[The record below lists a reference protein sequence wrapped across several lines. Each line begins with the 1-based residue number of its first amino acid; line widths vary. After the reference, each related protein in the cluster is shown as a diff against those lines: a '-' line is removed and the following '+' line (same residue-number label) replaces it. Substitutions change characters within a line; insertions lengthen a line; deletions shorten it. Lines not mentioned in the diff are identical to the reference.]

1 MLVTRR
7 NQDFMPTLFNELM
20 NWNDTTYST
29 PRMNIMET
37 KDNYKLELCI
47 PGLTK
52 EDVKLSIDA
61 EGNLVVE
68 MVKENKS
75 EKKENKEEMRYLRH
89 EFSVEHFRQTVM
101 LPEDIH
107 KEQIS
112 AKVENGILDIIIPK
126 VTVDEKK
133 QAVQTIEVCQDTEG
147 LDTLG

>member
-1 MLVTRR
+1 
-7 NQDFMPTLFNELM
+7 MPTLFNELM
-20 NWNDTTYST
+20 NWNDNTYST

-68 MVKENKS
+68 MVKETKN

-101 LPEDIH
+101 LPDDIH

-112 AKVENGILDIIIPK
+112 AKVENGILDIVIPK
-126 VTVDEKK
+126 VTVEEKK
-133 QAVQTIEVCQDTEG
+133 QAMQTIEVC
-147 LDTLG
+147 

>member
-20 NWNDTTYST
+20 NWNDNTFST

-52 EDVKLSIDA
+52 EDVNLSIDA

-112 AKVENGILDIIIPK
+112 AKVENGILDIVIPK
-126 VTVDEKK
+126 VTVEEKK
-133 QAVQTIEVCQDTEG
+133 QAMQTIEVC
-147 LDTLG
+147 

>member
-1 MLVTRR
+1 
-7 NQDFMPTLFNELM
+7 MPTLFNELM
-20 NWNDTTYST
+20 NWNDNTFST

-52 EDVKLSIDA
+52 EDVKLNIDA

-68 MVKENKS
+68 MVKET
-75 EKKENKEEMRYLRH
+75 KKENKEEMRYLRH

-112 AKVENGILDIIIPK
+112 AKVENGILDIVIPK
-126 VTVDEKK
+126 VTVEEKK
-133 QAVQTIEVCQDTEG
+133 QAMQTIEVC
-147 LDTLG
+147 

>member
-20 NWNDTTYST
+20 DWNDTTYST

-68 MVKENKS
+68 MVKESKN

-112 AKVENGILDIIIPK
+112 AKVENGILDIVIPK
-126 VTVDEKK
+126 VTVEEKK
-133 QAVQTIEVCQDTEG
+133 QAMQTIEVC
-147 LDTLG
+147 

>member
-52 EDVKLSIDA
+52 EDVKLNIDA

-68 MVKENKS
+68 MVKETKN

-101 LPEDIH
+101 LPDDIH

-112 AKVENGILDIIIPK
+112 AKVENGILDIVIPK

-133 QAVQTIEVCQDTEG
+133 QAMQTIEVC
-147 LDTLG
+147 

>member
-47 PGLTK
+47 PGLIK

-112 AKVENGILDIIIPK
+112 AKVENGILDIVIPK
-126 VTVDEKK
+126 VTVEEKK
-133 QAVQTIEVCQDTEG
+133 QAMQTIEVC
-147 LDTLG
+147 

>member
-52 EDVKLSIDA
+52 EDVKLSIDT

-68 MVKENKS
+68 MTKETKN
-75 EKKENKEEMRYLRH
+75 EKKNEDMRYLRH

-112 AKVENGILDIIIPK
+112 AKVENGILDIVIPK
-126 VTVDEKK
+126 VTVEEKK
-133 QAVQTIEVCQDTEG
+133 QTVQTIEIG
-147 LDTLG
+147 

>member
-75 EKKENKEEMRYLRH
+75 EKNENKEEMRYLRH

-112 AKVENGILDIIIPK
+112 AKVENGILDIVIPK
-126 VTVDEKK
+126 VTVEEKK
-133 QAVQTIEVCQDTEG
+133 QVMQTIEVC
-147 LDTLG
+147 

>member
-52 EDVKLSIDA
+52 EDVKLNIDA

-68 MVKENKS
+68 MVKETKN
-75 EKKENKEEMRYLRH
+75 EKKNEEMRYLRH

-101 LPEDIH
+101 LPDDIH

-112 AKVENGILDIIIPK
+112 AKVENGILDIVIPK
-126 VTVDEKK
+126 VTVEEKK
-133 QAVQTIEVCQDTEG
+133 QAVQTIEIG
-147 LDTLG
+147 

>member
-1 MLVTRR
+1 
-7 NQDFMPTLFNELM
+7 MPTLFNELM

-52 EDVKLSIDA
+52 EDVKLNIDA

-68 MVKENKS
+68 MDKETKN

-101 LPEDIH
+101 LPDDIH

-112 AKVENGILDIIIPK
+112 AKVENGILDIVIPK
-126 VTVDEKK
+126 VTVEEKK
-133 QAVQTIEVCQDTEG
+133 QAVQTIEIG
-147 LDTLG
+147 

>member
-68 MVKENKS
+68 MVKEDKS

-112 AKVENGILDIIIPK
+112 AKVENGILDIVIPK
-126 VTVDEKK
+126 VTVEEKK
-133 QAVQTIEVCQDTEG
+133 QAMQTIEVC
-147 LDTLG
+147 

>member
-52 EDVKLSIDA
+52 DDVKLSIDA

-68 MVKENKS
+68 MVKETKN
-75 EKKENKEEMRYLRH
+75 EKKNEEMRYLRH

-107 KEQIS
+107 KDQIS
-112 AKVENGILDIIIPK
+112 AKVENGILDIVIPK
-126 VTVDEKK
+126 VTIEEKK
-133 QAVQTIEVCQDTEG
+133 QAMQTIEVC
-147 LDTLG
+147 

>member
-52 EDVKLSIDA
+52 DDVKLSIDQ
-61 EGNLVVE
+61 EGNLVIE
-68 MVKENKS
+68 MTKETKHE
-75 EKKENKEEMRYLRH
+75 EKNNDVRYLRH

-101 LPEDIH
+101 LPDDIH
-107 KEQIS
+107 NDQIS
-112 AKVENGILDIIIPK
+112 AKVENGILDIVIPK
-126 VTVDEKK
+126 VTMEEKK
-133 QAVQTIEVCQDTEG
+133 QAVQTIEIG
-147 LDTLG
+147 

>member
-68 MVKENKS
+68 MVKET
-75 EKKENKEEMRYLRH
+75 KKENKEEMRYLRH

-101 LPEDIH
+101 LPDDIH

-112 AKVENGILDIIIPK
+112 AKVENGILEIVIPK
-126 VTVDEKK
+126 VTVEEKK
-133 QAVQTIEVCQDTEG
+133 QAMQTIEVC
-147 LDTLG
+147 

>member
-20 NWNDTTYST
+20 NWNDNTFST

-112 AKVENGILDIIIPK
+112 AKVENGILDIVIPK
-126 VTVDEKK
+126 VTIDEKK
-133 QAVQTIEVCQDTEG
+133 QAVQTIEVC
-147 LDTLG
+147 

>member
-68 MVKENKS
+68 MVKEMKN
-75 EKKENKEEMRYLRH
+75 EKKNEEMRYLRH

-112 AKVENGILDIIIPK
+112 AKVENGILEIVIPK
-126 VTVDEKK
+126 VTVEEKK
-133 QAVQTIEVCQDTEG
+133 QAIQTIEVC
-147 LDTLG
+147 

>member
-61 EGNLVVE
+61 EGNLVVQ

-112 AKVENGILDIIIPK
+112 AKVENGILDIVTPK
-126 VTVDEKK
+126 VTNEEKK
-133 QAVQTIEVCQDTEG
+133 QAMQTIEVC
-147 LDTLG
+147 

>member
-112 AKVENGILDIIIPK
+112 AKVENGILDIVIPK
-126 VTVDEKK
+126 VTMEEKK
-133 QAVQTIEVCQDTEG
+133 QAVQTIEIC
-147 LDTLG
+147 

>member
-1 MLVTRR
+1 
-7 NQDFMPTLFNELM
+7 MPTLFNELM
-20 NWNDTTYST
+20 NWNDNTYST

-68 MVKENKS
+68 MVKEM
-75 EKKENKEEMRYLRH
+75 KKENKEEMRYLRH

-101 LPEDIH
+101 LPDDIH

-112 AKVENGILDIIIPK
+112 AKVENGILDIVIPK
-126 VTVDEKK
+126 VTVEEKK
-133 QAVQTIEVCQDTEG
+133 QAMQTIEVC
-147 LDTLG
+147 

>member
-1 MLVTRR
+1 
-7 NQDFMPTLFNELM
+7 MPTLFNELM

-112 AKVENGILDIIIPK
+112 AKVENGILDIVIPK
-126 VTVDEKK
+126 VTIDEKK
-133 QAVQTIEVCQDTEG
+133 QAVQTIEVC
-147 LDTLG
+147 

>member
-20 NWNDTTYST
+20 NWNDNTYST

-68 MVKENKS
+68 MTKESKN

-112 AKVENGILDIIIPK
+112 AKVENGILDIVIPK
-126 VTVDEKK
+126 VTVEEKK
-133 QAVQTIEVCQDTEG
+133 QTMQTIEVC
-147 LDTLG
+147 

>member
-68 MVKENKS
+68 MVKETKN
-75 EKKENKEEMRYLRH
+75 EKREEMRYLRH

-101 LPEDIH
+101 LPDDIH

-112 AKVENGILDIIIPK
+112 AKVENGILDIVIPK
-126 VTVDEKK
+126 VTVEEKK
-133 QAVQTIEVCQDTEG
+133 QAMQTIEVC
-147 LDTLG
+147 

>member
-52 EDVKLSIDA
+52 EDVKLSIDT

-112 AKVENGILDIIIPK
+112 AKVENGILDIVIPK

-133 QAVQTIEVCQDTEG
+133 QAMQTIEVC
-147 LDTLG
+147 

>member
-7 NQDFMPTLFNELM
+7 NQEFMPTLFNELL
-20 NWNDTTYST
+20 NWNDNTYST

-61 EGNLVVE
+61 ECNLVVE
-68 MVKENKS
+68 MVKENKVE
-75 EKKENKEEMRYLRH
+75 EKKEETRYLRH

-112 AKVENGILDIIIPK
+112 AKVENGILDIVIPK
-126 VTVDEKK
+126 VTVEEKK
-133 QAVQTIEVCQDTEG
+133 KAVQTIEVC
-147 LDTLG
+147 

>member
-52 EDVKLSIDA
+52 DDVKLSIDA

-68 MVKENKS
+68 MTKET
-75 EKKENKEEMRYLRH
+75 KKENKEEMRYLRH

-107 KEQIS
+107 KQKIS
-112 AKVENGILDIIIPK
+112 AKVENGILDIVIPK
-126 VTVDEKK
+126 VTVEEKK
-133 QAVQTIEVCQDTEG
+133 QAVQTIEIG
-147 LDTLG
+147 

>member
-20 NWNDTTYST
+20 NWNDTNYST

-52 EDVKLSIDA
+52 DDVKLSIDT

-68 MVKENKS
+68 MTKETKN
-75 EKKENKEEMRYLRH
+75 EKKNEEMRYLRH

-133 QAVQTIEVCQDTEG
+133 QAMQTIEVC
-147 LDTLG
+147 

>member
-75 EKKENKEEMRYLRH
+75 EKKEDKEEMRYLRH

-112 AKVENGILDIIIPK
+112 AKVENGILDIVIPK
-126 VTVDEKK
+126 VTVEEKK
-133 QAVQTIEVCQDTEG
+133 QAVLTIEVC
-147 LDTLG
+147 

>member
-7 NQDFMPTLFNELM
+7 NQDFMPALFNELM

-52 EDVKLSIDA
+52 EDVKLNIDA

-101 LPEDIH
+101 LPDDIH

-112 AKVENGILDIIIPK
+112 AKVENGILDIVIPK
-126 VTVDEKK
+126 VTIEEKK
-133 QAVQTIEVCQDTEG
+133 QAMQTIEVC
-147 LDTLG
+147 

>member
-75 EKKENKEEMRYLRH
+75 EKNENKEEMRYLRH

-112 AKVENGILDIIIPK
+112 AKVENGILDIVIPK
-126 VTVDEKK
+126 VTVEEKK
-133 QAVQTIEVCQDTEG
+133 QTMQTIEVC
-147 LDTLG
+147 

>member
-52 EDVKLSIDA
+52 EDVKLNIDA

-68 MVKENKS
+68 MVKETKN

-101 LPEDIH
+101 LPDDIH

-112 AKVENGILDIIIPK
+112 AKVENGILDIVIPK
-126 VTVDEKK
+126 VTMEEKK
-133 QAVQTIEVCQDTEG
+133 QAVQTIEIG
-147 LDTLG
+147 

>member
-52 EDVKLSIDA
+52 DDVKLSIDA

-68 MVKENKS
+68 MTKETKN

-101 LPEDIH
+101 LPDDIH

-112 AKVENGILDIIIPK
+112 AKVENGILDIVIPK
-126 VTVDEKK
+126 VTVEEKK
-133 QAVQTIEVCQDTEG
+133 QAMQTIEVF
-147 LDTLG
+147 

>member
-7 NQDFMPTLFNELM
+7 NQEFMPTLFNELM

-107 KEQIS
+107 KEQIR
-112 AKVENGILDIIIPK
+112 AKVENGILDIVIPK

-133 QAVQTIEVCQDTEG
+133 QAMQTIEVC
-147 LDTLG
+147 

>member
-7 NQDFMPTLFNELM
+7 NQDFMPTLFNELL

-112 AKVENGILDIIIPK
+112 AKVENGILDIVIPK
-126 VTVDEKK
+126 VTNEEKK
-133 QAVQTIEVCQDTEG
+133 QAMQTIEVC
-147 LDTLG
+147 

>member
-52 EDVKLSIDA
+52 EDVKLSIDV

-68 MVKENKS
+68 MSKETKN

-107 KEQIS
+107 KDQIS
-112 AKVENGILDIIIPK
+112 AKVENGILEIVIPK
-126 VTVDEKK
+126 VTVEEKK
-133 QAVQTIEVCQDTEG
+133 QAMQTIEVC
-147 LDTLG
+147 

>member
-52 EDVKLSIDA
+52 EDVKLNIDA
-61 EGNLVVE
+61 DGNLVVE
-68 MVKENKS
+68 MVKET
-75 EKKENKEEMRYLRH
+75 KKENKEEMRYLRH

-101 LPEDIH
+101 LPDDIH

-112 AKVENGILDIIIPK
+112 AKVENGILDIVIPK
-126 VTVDEKK
+126 VTIEEKK
-133 QAVQTIEVCQDTEG
+133 QAMQTIEVC
-147 LDTLG
+147 

>member
-52 EDVKLSIDA
+52 DDVKLSIDT

-68 MVKENKS
+68 MTKETKN
-75 EKKENKEEMRYLRH
+75 EKKNEEMRYLRH

-126 VTVDEKK
+126 VTVEEKK
-133 QAVQTIEVCQDTEG
+133 QTVQTIEIG
-147 LDTLG
+147 

>member
-20 NWNDTTYST
+20 NWNDNTYST

-52 EDVKLSIDA
+52 DDVKLSIDQ

-68 MVKENKS
+68 MTKEIKHE
-75 EKKENKEEMRYLRH
+75 EKNNDVRYLRH

-112 AKVENGILDIIIPK
+112 AKVENGILDIVIPK
-126 VTVDEKK
+126 VTMEEKK
-133 QAVQTIEVCQDTEG
+133 QAVQTIEIG
-147 LDTLG
+147 

>member
-68 MVKENKS
+68 MVKET
-75 EKKENKEEMRYLRH
+75 KKENKEEMRYLRH

-101 LPEDIH
+101 LPDDIH

-112 AKVENGILDIIIPK
+112 AKVENGILDIVIPK
-126 VTVDEKK
+126 VTVEEKK
-133 QAVQTIEVCQDTEG
+133 QAMQTIEVC
-147 LDTLG
+147 

>member
-52 EDVKLSIDA
+52 DDVKLSIDA

-68 MVKENKS
+68 MTKEMKN
-75 EKKENKEEMRYLRH
+75 EKKEDTRYLRH

-112 AKVENGILDIIIPK
+112 AKVENGILDIVIPK
-126 VTVDEKK
+126 VTVEEKK
-133 QAVQTIEVCQDTEG
+133 QAMQTIEVC
-147 LDTLG
+147 

>member
-7 NQDFMPTLFNELM
+7 NQDFMPTLFNELL

-37 KDNYKLELCI
+37 KDEYKLELCI

-52 EDVKLSIDA
+52 DDVKLSIDA

-68 MVKENKS
+68 MTKETKHE
-75 EKKENKEEMRYLRH
+75 EKNAEVRYLRH

-107 KEQIS
+107 KEQIK
-112 AKVENGILDIIIPK
+112 AKVENGILEIVIPK
-126 VTVDEKK
+126 VTLDEKK
-133 QAVQTIEVCQDTEG
+133 QAVQTIEIG
-147 LDTLG
+147 